1 MHIVF
6 IYNNKYVSVLN
17 VYQYFF
23 NKHLFKDFSLV
34 VQSYLQMCG
43 MHKLLVQERSNI
55 NQDKIASINTLFLI

>member
-23 NKHLFKDFSLV
+23 NKHMLKDFSLL
-34 VQSYLQMCG
+34 VQSYLQMLWVAQTPCAR
-43 MHKLLVQERSNI
+43 KQQYKSR
-55 NQDKIASINTLFLI
+55 

>member
-23 NKHLFKDFSLV
+23 
-34 VQSYLQMCG
+34 
-43 MHKLLVQERSNI
+43 VQEKSNI

>member
-23 NKHLFKDFSLV
+23 NKHLFKDFSLLA
-34 VQSYLQMCG
+34 QSYLQMCG
-43 MHKLLVQERSNI
+43 SLWVAQTPCARKEQYKSR
-55 NQDKIASINTLFLI
+55 

>member
-6 IYNNKYVSVLN
+6 IYNNKYVSVLS
-17 VYQYFF
+17 VYPYFF
-23 NKHLFKDFSLV
+23 NKHLFKDSSFI

-43 MHKLLVQERSNI
+43 ILVQEKSNI

>member
-43 MHKLLVQERSNI
+43 KLMGCTNSLCKKGAI
-55 NQDKIASINTLFLI
+55 